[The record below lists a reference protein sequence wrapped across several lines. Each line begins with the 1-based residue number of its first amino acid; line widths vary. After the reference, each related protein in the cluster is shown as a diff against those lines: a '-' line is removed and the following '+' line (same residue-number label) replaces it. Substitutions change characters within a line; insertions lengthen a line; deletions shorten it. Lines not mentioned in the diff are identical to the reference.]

1 MTHVGKMLRL
11 RALTHIG
18 EMSRFTHFARH
29 KISAARHFQ
38 LFCTPAFGTNE
49 KDKEVC
55 VVYQDDDQKA
65 LLEGVDKLIVER
77 KRDRPMWFSR
87 AQLERVREEPSGV
100 EGTLKPSGLV

>member
-1 MTHVGKMLRL
+1 MAETRL
-11 RALTHIG
+11 IQVSLPIY
-18 EMSRFTHFARH
+18 MFKIRH
-29 KISAARHFQ
+29 KTKVLIEVTL
-38 LFCTPAFGTNE
+38 LFALKLGMMEAFGTNE